1 MTKLLQLPLYICVF
15 LFATSLSATDILVPV
30 FNENIDAS
38 IEKTKP
44 IDSIVAT
51 NPNSDK
57 KIVATKPIKT
67 FRNFKSLERFDTPVV
82 AKYNKRFEV
91 EEGFQFTTPESLQ
104 NKKWLDMATNV
115 FSTLD
120 VTKNYVDLLKEESLG
135 ELPVAITPKT
145 ISNVT
150 YTVGI
155 AKAVFKPAYTEL
167 TVFLK
172 VELPRTTSTS
182 TTTATSTDVENT
194 ETTSQ
199 TTTKEEKNVLILG
212 ASNIKLSRDGG
223 IIGDAKLNLIS
234 QFTVNLNSGAML
246 LTLKGDFENPGTY
259 ALMDCSGFK
268 ELGIDA
274 NLKFTNGL
282 LFPVDEDG
290 KEKNGYVESDFK
302 IVASDWN
309 DMVVN
314 LDLPEF
320 GVKGLEGTTFRLNT
334 AIFDFSD
341 IRNDPD
347 TPSSYLDKYY
357 TENKELWRGVYIK
370 SLEVILPKA
379 FGKRN
384 SDNRVAFG
392 ATDMIIDGQGVT
404 GKFTGDNIFTL
415 DEGTASGWDFSL
427 DHFLLDIEANK
438 IKAGEFNGQIRLPVS
453 QLDSLKYNAIIQP
466 DEYSFRVTSAKAIEF
481 DVWNAQVSLTEDS
494 YIEMKVKD
502 DKFMPKA
509 NLNGSVS
516 IQSGLKKEENKSSE
530 SKDKTVDF
538 KGIVF
543 ENMLLQTESPKFSV
557 SYFGYQGE
565 MKLANFPAT
574 INEIA
579 LRTPSDTK
587 AELVFDFNINLTSES
602 DGGNGGGAKLV
613 INGVLDDSDG
623 RDHWKYD
630 GIDLERV
637 FIQMEVAGMELK
649 GAIFIFEEDTT
660 YGTGFAGAVGAKFTT
675 GVKFEV
681 EAKALFGRTT
691 DFRYWFADAEVTL
704 PNGIPVF
711 PGFAMNKFGG
721 GFYNHMKMAGATN
734 QDNAAYNEIG
744 ASISGVIYEPFNE
757 NGFGM
762 KASVGII
769 TQGSPDLFNATVEF
783 GMAFLKSG
791 GLQEIYLKGHGRLI
805 AKLPVDFYDVLDEQL
820 AGIASDGESGLPEF
834 NPDGAITADVF
845 IGFDFVNDTFHA
857 TSEVYVNLFSI
868 LEGVGPKGRAGW
880 MDFYVGPDEW
890 HILIGTPNDPIG
902 IALNLGIIKLR
913 TDGYFMTG
921 DNLPGSPPPPDI
933 VAQILGVDVSKLD
946 YMRDLNMLESG
957 KGMAFGSHFSVTTG
971 DLKFLIF
978 YARFDAGLGFDIML
992 KDYGDAHCKGSSE
1005 QIGLN
1010 GWYANGQSYAYL
1022 QGEVGLKVKLFGKRK
1037 KFTVFKGG
1045 GALLMQAR
1053 LPNPAWFRGYL
1064 GGRYSILGGL
1074 IKGRFRFKVELGD
1087 KCEIIGGSAL
1097 DGIVVIGDMSPNE
1110 GSTEV
1115 DVFAAPQVAFNLQIN
1130 KIFELPD
1137 DTGDRKYRIFMDTFE
1152 VTKEGETIIGDVEW
1166 NDRNDNAIFYSH
1178 EILPPNASLKAFV
1191 QLHFEE
1197 FIDGKWETIMEDGKV
1212 ATEIKEVNFTTG
1224 EAPKTIPL
1232 SNVAYMYPTL
1242 GQKNFFIK
1250 EYGTGYINLKRG
1262 QSYLFDAV
1270 PTWNKTMTMNGEA
1283 GTILTKSFGYNA
1295 AKKQITFS
1303 VPENIATQTDYTVQI
1318 SLVPENDNTFD
1329 NVTESYKSKDIG
1341 GEDTGNE
1348 VEVRSK
1354 KIEEVAIKGEER
1366 ELLTFGFGTS
1376 QYTTFEKKLN
1386 AMKGNNDLYKH
1397 VTYPYG
1403 LTLLTT
1409 IDPLEP
1415 FELAELVGNKYT
1427 AHSPLVVATAIP
1439 DNSYYQN
1446 QIYPLL
1452 YQKYPLENTFSVT
1465 RDISKVGVPPLEGV
1479 EPLSWYLTY
1488 LENDLTGEISLY
1500 NPYRYNLT
1508 HYYHQDY
1515 VDLRYQLVSSDLPW
1529 EEIEKY
1535 RDLIIEPFPLMKK
1548 GKYKTKLQYVLPG
1561 QIRNG
1566 SSDIVKYTN
1575 PLYE

>member
-1 MTKLLQLPLYICVF
+1 M
-15 LFATSLSATDILVPV
+15 FATSLFAKDLLVPV
-30 FNENIDAS
+30 LYETIGEP
-38 IEKTKP
+38 IEKIKP
-44 IDSIVAT
+44 IDSLSMT
-51 NPNSDK
+51 NPNLDK
-57 KIVATKPIKT
+57 NIVVKKT
-67 FRNFKSLERFDTPVV
+67 LKAFRNFKSLERFDTPVIKTKSTRFTDKV
-82 AKYNKRFEV
+82 GFKY
-91 EEGFQFTTPESLQ
+91 TTPDSLK
-104 NKKWLDMATNV
+104 NKEWYKKAKNV
-115 FSTLD
+115 FKTIEK
-120 VTKNYVDLLKEESLG
+120 TKNYIEELTNGDLG

-155 AKAVFKPAYTEL
+155 AKAVFKPTYTEL

-172 VELPRTTSTS
+172 VELPRTS
-182 TTTATSTDVENT
+182 TTTTTTAISTDPDNT
-194 ETTSQ
+194 ETATQ
-199 TTTKEEKNVLILG
+199 TTSTEEKDVLILG

-223 IIGDAKLNLIS
+223 IIGEAKLNLIS

-259 ALMDCSGFK
+259 ALIDCFGFK

-282 LFPVDEDG
+282 LFPVDKDG

-314 LDLPEF
+314 INLPEF
-320 GVKGLEGTTFRLNT
+320 GVKGVEGTTFKLNT

-341 IRNDPD
+341 LRNDPE
-347 TPSSYLDKYY
+347 TPSVYLDKYY
-357 TENKELWRGVYIK
+357 SENKELWRGVYIK
-370 SLEVILPKA
+370 SLEVLLPKS

-384 SDNRVAFG
+384 SYDRVTFG

-404 GKFTGDNIFTL
+404 GKFTGKNIFTL

-427 DHFLLDIEANK
+427 DHFLLDIETNRL
-438 IKAGEFNGQIRLPVS
+438 KAGEFNGQIRLPVS
-453 QLDSLKYNAIIQP
+453 QVDSLKYNAIIQP
-466 DEYSFRVTSAKAIEF
+466 DEYNFRVTTTKAIEF

-516 IQSGLKKEENKSSE
+516 IQSGLKKEEENSSG

-538 KGIVF
+538 DGIVF
-543 ENMLLQTESPKFSV
+543 QNMLLQTESPKFSV
-557 SYFGYQGE
+557 SYFGYQGN
-565 MKLANFPAT
+565 MKLAKFPVT

-579 LRTPSDTK
+579 IRTPSDTK

-602 DGGNGGGAKLV
+602 DGGNGGGTKLV
-613 INGVLDDSDG
+613 INGVLDNSDG
-623 RDHWKYD
+623 RDYWKYD

-649 GAIFIFEEDTT
+649 GAIFIFEDDTT

-721 GFYNHMKMAGATN
+721 GFYNRMKMAGTTKAG
-734 QDNAAYNEIG
+734 NAAYNQIG
-744 ASISGVIYEPFNE
+744 ASLSGVIYEPYNE

-769 TQGSPDLFNATVEF
+769 TQNSPDLFNATVEF
-783 GMAFLKSG
+783 GMSFLRSG

-805 AKLPVDFYDVLDEQL
+805 AKLPVDFYDILDDQL
-820 AGIASDGESGLPEF
+820 ADIADDNISGLAPFE
-834 NPDGAITADVF
+834 PDGAITADVF
-845 IGFDFVNDTFHA
+845 IGYDFVNDIFHA
-857 TSEVYVNLFSI
+857 TSEVYVNMFNI
-868 LEGVGPKGRAGW
+868 LEGVGPSGRAGW
-880 MDFYVGPDEW
+880 MDFYVAPDEW

-902 IALNLGIIKLR
+902 IALNLGIIKLK

-933 VAQILGVDVSKLD
+933 VAQILGVDITKLD
-946 YMRDLNMLESG
+946 YMRDLNILESG

-1005 QIGLN
+1005 EIGIN

-1037 KFTVFKGG
+1037 KFAIFKGG

-1064 GGRYSILGGL
+1064 GGQYSILGGL

-1097 DGIVVIGDMSPNE
+1097 DGIVVIGDMSP
-1110 GSTEV
+1110 GDRSTEV

-1152 VTKEGETIIGDVEW
+1152 VTKDGNAIIGDVEW
-1166 NDRNDNAIFYSH
+1166 NNRNDNAVFYSH
-1178 EILPPNASLKAFV
+1178 EILPPNSNLKAFV

-1197 FIDGKWETIMEDGKV
+1197 FINGKWETIMDDGKI
-1212 ATEIKEVNFTTG
+1212 ATETKEVNFTTG
-1224 EAPKTIPL
+1224 QAPESIPL
-1232 SNVAYMYPTL
+1232 SNIAYTYPVVN
-1242 GQKNFFIK
+1242 QKNFFID

-1270 PTWNKTMTMNGEA
+1270 PTWNKTMSMNSSTGE
-1283 GTILTKSFGYNA
+1283 ILTNSFGYNA
-1295 AKKQITFS
+1295 AKKQLTFS
-1303 VPENIATQTDYTVQI
+1303 VPNDISTQSDYSLRITLKPKENNA
-1318 SLVPENDNTFD
+1318 FD
-1329 NVTESYKSKDIG
+1329 NVTESYTSKDIG
-1341 GEDTGNE
+1341 SEDTGNE
-1348 VEVRSK
+1348 LEIRSQ
-1354 KIEEVAIKGEER
+1354 KIEELAVKGEER
-1366 ELLTFGFGTS
+1366 QLLTFDFSTS
-1376 QYTTFEKKLN
+1376 QYTTFEKKMN

-1403 LTLLTT
+1403 LTLLMT
-1409 IDPLEP
+1409 IDPIEP
-1415 FELAELVGNKYT
+1415 FELVELVGSKYT
-1427 AHSPLVVATAIP
+1427 AHSPLIVARAIP

-1452 YQKYPLENTFSVT
+1452 YQDYPLKNTFSVT

-1488 LENDLTGEISLY
+1488 LENNLTGETSLY

-1529 EEIEKY
+1529 EEIEMY

-1548 GKYKTKLQYVLPG
+1548 GKYKTKLQYILPG
-1561 QIRNG
+1561 QTRNG
-1566 SSDIVKYTN
+1566 GSDVVKYTN